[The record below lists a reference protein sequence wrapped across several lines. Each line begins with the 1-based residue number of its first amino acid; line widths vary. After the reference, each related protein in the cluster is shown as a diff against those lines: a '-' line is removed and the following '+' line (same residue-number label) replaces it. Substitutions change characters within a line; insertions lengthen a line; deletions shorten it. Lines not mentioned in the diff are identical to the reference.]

1 MRRGRLARFLAAA
14 VVVALLAVSPTG
26 APRTAGADV
35 DEWAVTLDPLAKTS
49 LCVGETLTV
58 TGSWRPNPRSSDTL
72 APLSGPTINVVA
84 TGGTVDPRRT
94 FTGSTSGPFFFTFR
108 AETAGNAHLSAYVPD
123 DAQANLNLTIRKTC
137 EYRYTFNVDWMGSS
151 AAGDTAIGLGIKLQK
166 TGTLRVT
173 DPNRPL
179 HLESDLRA
187 LTGLWEVSEFRVPDC
202 TLLTPILGKAKGIL
216 DVTADIDPGDGT
228 VEVRLAPPDFTMNW
242 YESFSCTNDGE
253 TQIASKQGKLTLQ
266 PESDPWVRAT
276 FPASGSL
283 QSVKVDSAERW
294 TRNWRSGRGNV
305 AGYTAT
311 LKLERL
317 DK

>member
-26 APRTAGADV
+26 APRTAGAEV

-58 TGSWRPNPRSSDTL
+58 TGSWWPNPRSSDTL

-253 TQIASKQGKLTLQ
+253 TQIISKQGKLTLQ

>member
-14 VVVALLAVSPTG
+14 VVALLAVSPTG

-137 EYRYTFNVDWMGSS
+137 EYRYTLNVDWMGSS